1 MIEEDEDHVGCNGE
15 GCPNKCALGVDC
27 GHVEEAGG
35 GCGGVGHDVGGVVHG
50 YIAQMERKKENRCR
64 SFHKQDSVPRPRSRA
79 LSHSRHAVRSCPNW
93 HKTAIRFHRIRCTI
107 CFTSPKT
114 KETTPAGRGHACCL
128 FVVNVMLNFKSASC
142 SDKKGSFW
150 QFGAASLN
158 RDAFH
163 WVHKGQPEARDFTKG
178 AERKGQLFRFT

>member
-1 MIEEDEDHVGCNGE
+1 MVNDANDKDGVAEAGGMSEEDEDHVGCNGE

-27 GHVEEAGG
+27 GHVEEAGE

-64 SFHKQDSVPRPRSRA
+64 SFHKQDSVPKPRSRA

-107 CFTSPKT
+107 CFTSPNT
-114 KETTPAGRGHACCL
+114 KETTPAGKGHACCL
-128 FVVNVMLNFKSASC
+128 MSHMSC
-142 SDKKGSFW
+142 
-150 QFGAASLN
+150 
-158 RDAFH
+158 
-163 WVHKGQPEARDFTKG
+163 
-178 AERKGQLFRFT
+178 